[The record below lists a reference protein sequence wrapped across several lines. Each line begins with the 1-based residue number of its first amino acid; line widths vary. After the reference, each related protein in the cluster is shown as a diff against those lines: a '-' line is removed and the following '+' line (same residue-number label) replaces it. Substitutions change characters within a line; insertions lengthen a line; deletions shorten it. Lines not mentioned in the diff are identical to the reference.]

1 MYNFNN
7 TLKIYKDSNDENRG
21 VFARF
26 MIDLLQSIY
35 EPLNRWTKIETEN
48 CKTYRAGVVNYIDD
62 EILWSP
68 LNKVDAHVFVLGL
81 ILDKLEE
88 GGLEPVKNGKIDM
101 EVLVGASDTIRN
113 DFLDENG
120 QFHKEVLALIERSS
134 GPGDRNE
141 EEALEYL
148 KNIETR
154 PGKWLRMCP
163 GDKRDVFKG
172 IDLIKILENG
182 TELTFQVKPFREVN
196 RDNGEVTVS
205 GIGNAKEYKVDFLIL
220 VGQGGN
226 NGNFLLINNTPE
238 VKGNYTTYTFPENLL
253 IRDSGSILESFH
265 LFREIF
271 IL

>member
-1 MYNFNN
+1 MYNFNT
-7 TLKIYKDSNDENRG
+7 TLKIYKDSDRRA
-21 VFARF
+21 FAIF

-35 EPLNRWTKIETEN
+35 EPLNRWTKIETEA
-48 CKTYRAGVVNYIDD
+48 CKTYRAGVVDYSGD
-62 EILWSP
+62 EISWSP

-81 ILDKLEE
+81 ILTELENM
-88 GGLEPVKNGKIDM
+88 GLEPVKNGKLDM
-101 EVLVGASDTIRN
+101 NVLLEASDTIKN

-141 EEALEYL
+141 ELALQYL

-163 GDKRDVFKG
+163 GDERDVFKG

-182 TELTFQVKPFREVN
+182 TELTFQVKPFRGVN
-196 RDNGEVTVS
+196 KYNGVITVS
-205 GIGNAKEYKVDFLIL
+205 GIGNAKEYNVDYLIL
-220 VGQGGN
+220 VGQGN
-226 NGNFLLINNTPE
+226 DDGNFLLINNTSE
-238 VKGNYTTYTFPENLL
+238 VKGNYSTYTFPERLL
-253 IRDSGSILESFH
+253 VRDSGNIVESFH
-265 LFREIF
+265 IFRGIF

>member
-1 MYNFNN
+1 MYNFDN

-21 VFARF
+21 AFARF

-68 LNKVDAHVFVLGL
+68 LNKVDAHIFVLGL

-88 GGLEPVKNGKIDM
+88 SGLEPVKNGKIDM
-101 EVLVGASDTIRN
+101 DVLLEASDTIKN

-120 QFHKEVLALIERSS
+120 QFHKKVLALIERSS
-134 GPGDRNE
+134 GPGDKNE
-141 EEALEYL
+141 EDALEYL
-148 KNIETR
+148 KNIETN

-163 GDKRDVFKG
+163 GDERDVFKG

-182 TELTFQVKPFREVN
+182 KELTFQVKPFRNAEV
-196 RDNGEVTVS
+196 DNGWVTVT
-205 GIGNAKEYKVDFLIL
+205 GVGNSKEYTVDYLVL
-220 VGQGGN
+220 VGRGQN
-226 NGNFLLINNTPE
+226 NGNFLLIDNGPD
-238 VKGNYTTYTFPENLL
+238 VKAGYGEYTFPERLL
-253 IRDSGSILESFH
+253 KRDSGHILESFY
-265 LFREIF
+265 LLTNLS

>member
-1 MYNFNN
+1 MYNFNT
-7 TLKIYKDSNDENRG
+7 TLKIYKDSDRRA
-21 VFARF
+21 FAIF

-35 EPLNRWTKIETEN
+35 EPLNRWTKIETEA
-48 CKTYRAGVVNYIDD
+48 CKTYRAGVVDYNGD
-62 EILWSP
+62 EIIWSP

-88 GGLEPVKNGKIDM
+88 SGLEPVKNGKIDM
-101 EVLVGASDTIRN
+101 DVLFEASDTIKN

-141 EEALEYL
+141 ELALEYL

-163 GDKRDVFKG
+163 GDERDVFKG

-182 TELTFQVKPFREVN
+182 TELTFQVKPFRTVN
-196 RDNGEVTVS
+196 KDNGIVTVS
-205 GIGNAKEYKVDFLIL
+205 GIGNAKEYNVDYLHL
-220 VGQGGN
+220 VGQGEN
-226 NGNFLLINNTPE
+226 DGNFLLINNTSE
-238 VKGNYTTYTFPENLL
+238 VKGNYSTYTFPERLL
-253 IRDSGSILESFH
+253 IRDSGHLLESFH
-265 LFREIF
+265 TFIEIF

>member
-7 TLKIYKDSNDENRG
+7 TLKIYKDSNRQE
-21 VFARF
+21 FARF

-35 EPLNRWTKIETEN
+35 EPLNRWTKIETEA
-48 CKTYRAGVVNYIDD
+48 CKTYRAGVIDYSGD
-62 EILWSP
+62 EISWSP

-81 ILDKLEE
+81 ILTELENM
-88 GGLEPVKNGKIDM
+88 GLEPVKNGKLDM
-101 EVLVGASDTIRN
+101 NVLLEASDTIKN

-141 EEALEYL
+141 ELALEYL

-163 GDKRDVFKG
+163 GDERDVFKG

-196 RDNGEVTVS
+196 RDNGVVTVT
-205 GIGNAKEYKVDFLIL
+205 GIGNAKEYKVNYLLL
-220 VGQGGN
+220 VGQGAN
-226 NGNFLLINNTPE
+226 NGNFLLINNTSE
-238 VKGNYTTYTFPENLL
+238 VKGNYSTYTFPEHLL
-253 IRDSGSILESFH
+253 MRDSGHILESFSVFRD
-265 LFREIF
+265 LFW
-271 IL
+271 L

>member
-7 TLKIYKDSNDENRG
+7 TLKIYKDSNRG
-21 VFARF
+21 AFARF

-35 EPLNRWTKIETEN
+35 EPLNRWTKIETEA

-88 GGLEPVKNGKIDM
+88 SGLEPVKNGKIDM
-101 EVLVGASDTIRN
+101 DVFLEASDTIKN

-141 EEALEYL
+141 EDALQYL

-163 GDKRDVFKG
+163 GDERDVFQG
-172 IDLIKILENG
+172 IDLIKINDDGSEM
-182 TELTFQVKPFREVN
+182 TFQVKPFREVYK
-196 RDNGEVTVS
+196 DNGMVTVK
-205 GIGNAKEYKVDFLIL
+205 GVGNSKDYTVDFLVL
-220 VGQGGN
+220 VGQGQN
-226 NGNFLLINNTPE
+226 NGNFLLIDNNGSI
-238 VKGNYTTYTFPENLL
+238 KAGYGTYTFPEQLL
-253 IRDSGSILESFH
+253 KRDSGNIVESFH
-265 LFREIF
+265 LLTNIF